1 MKEEW
6 RDIKGYEGYYQVSNL
21 GRIRSVKRILCD
33 GKTRRGA
40 VIKGFPDRNGY
51 YRIVLY
57 KEAKMHRYMV
67 HRLVASTFIDNP
79 HNYPMINHID
89 EDKSNNTVN
98 NLEWCDCKYNINY
111 GTRTKRASG
120 ENTKNSKLTI
130 NNVKEI
136 RNIYIPKSKEFGAMA
151 LANKYGVSQS
161 AIVRAVSK
169 RNWKYID

>member
-6 RDIKGYEGYYQVSNL
+6 RNIKGYEGYYQVSNL
-21 GRIRSVKRILCD
+21 GRIRSVKRKLCD

-40 VIKGFPDRNGY
+40 VVKGFPDRNGY
-51 YRIVLY
+51 YRIVLH

-67 HRLVASTFIDNP
+67 HRLVASAFIDNP

-89 EDKSNNTVN
+89 EDKSNNAVT

-120 ENTKNSKLTI
+120 ENTKNSKLTTD
-130 NNVKEI
+130 NVKEI